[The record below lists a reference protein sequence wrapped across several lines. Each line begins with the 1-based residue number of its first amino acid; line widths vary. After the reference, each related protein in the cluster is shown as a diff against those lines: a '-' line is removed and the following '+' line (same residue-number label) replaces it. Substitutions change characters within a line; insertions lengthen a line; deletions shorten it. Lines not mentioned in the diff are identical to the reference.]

1 MQHLPVHWTEG
12 LFLTAQHFQA
22 ADRHWQELLYRS
34 VKNDRAYLYGL
45 REVRYSTEAIT
56 NLSFQ
61 LDACQARTRRGTLVS
76 FGEGAEPDRISLKD
90 ALAAAGGD
98 GKLRFDMQALM
109 AQSGVVR
116 VYLAIP
122 KLRLGNANAGR
133 RGDERLHRFVELTPQ
148 PIQDEN
154 SGGNDQEVGFRTLDV
169 RLFAQAPRAMAGRG
183 TDAENGGPTPVFD
196 DDHPDF
202 ELLPIAQVKRAGEAG
217 PELDKSYIPPVL
229 AIDAWPYLQR
239 DIMQA
244 VYDLVGNRIER
255 LAPQVIARG
264 ITLASQEPGDLDR
277 LFLLSRLNEA
287 YATLG
292 VEVFAKGVHPF
303 DAYLALAK
311 VVGQLAIFEPTRRPP
326 PIPAYDHDDL
336 GTIFHWM
343 LRQIKQYLDLK
354 LDLSYFFRPFE
365 GRGLGMQV
373 TFDPQ
378 WLGTDFQWYV
388 GVHFESITAAECR
401 RLLAPNAIN
410 WKLGS
415 LQKVEGLFQ
424 SGRPGLTLVPQEF
437 PPKELPAT
445 NWIYFAVTRAGD
457 AWQDVVSSQTLAMR
471 YKDTLVDNRES
482 LEGERTLVINLP
494 PKKIQLE
501 FGLFAVPTRS

>member
-1 MQHLPVHWTEG
+1 MQHLPVHWSEG

-22 ADRHWQELLYRS
+22 AERHWSELLYRS
-34 VKNDRAYLYGL
+34 VRHDEAYYYGL
-45 REVRYSTEAIT
+45 SSARYSGEAIA

-61 LDACQARTRRGTLVS
+61 LDACEARSRRGTIVS
-76 FGEGAEPDRISLKD
+76 FGEGEEPDRISLKD
-90 ALAAAGGD
+90 ALAAAGAD
-98 GKLRFDMQALM
+98 GKLRFDMKALL
-109 AQSGVVR
+109 AEAGVIR

-122 KLRLGNANAGR
+122 KLRLGNANTAR
-133 RGDERLHRFVELTPQ
+133 RGSTALARFVELSPQ
-148 PIQDEN
+148 ALQDEN
-154 SGGNDQEVGFRTLDV
+154 TGGNDQEVGFRTLGV
-169 RLFAQAPRAMAGRG
+169 RLFAQAPRGDGA
-183 TDAENGGPTPVFD
+183 FD
-196 DDHPDF
+196 DEHPDY
-202 ELLPIAQVKRAGEAG
+202 ELLPVAQVKRAGEAG
-217 PELDKSYIPPVL
+217 PELDKTYIPPVL
-229 AIDAWPYLQR
+229 ALEAWPYLQR
-239 DIMQA
+239 DIMQT
-244 VYDLVGNRIER
+244 VYDMVGNRIER

-292 VEVFAKGVHPF
+292 ILVFAKGVHPF
-303 DAYLALAK
+303 DAYIELAHL
-311 VVGQLAIFEPTRRPP
+311 VGQLSIFDATRRPP
-326 PIPAYDHDDL
+326 AIPAYDHDDL

-343 LRQIKQYLDLK
+343 LRQLKTYLDLK
-354 LDLSYFFRPFE
+354 LDLPYFFRPFE

-378 WLGTDFQWYV
+378 WLGPDFQWYV
-388 GVHFESITAAECR
+388 GVHFESISAADCR
-401 RLLAPNAIN
+401 KLLAPNAIN

-445 NWIYFAVTRAGD
+445 NWIYFAVTRSGD
-457 AWQDVVSSQTLAMR
+457 AWQDVVLSQTLAMR

-482 LEGERTLVINLP
+482 LEGQRTLVINLP
-494 PKKIQLE
+494 PKKIELE
-501 FGLFAVPTRS
+501 FGLFAVPTK